1 MTALNGDL
9 RAVRDAPGMQLRTG
23 LQRGHIALPDDPE
36 LIDDLTTVKW
46 FTRGGKI
53 HLESKEEIRKGLGRS
68 PDKGDA
74 VVLWN
79 WVRSHPVFKKP
90 EEPKQERNPDYGLE
104 RFFERHARQERIRW
118 RYPF

>member
-1 MTALNGDL
+1 
-9 RAVRDAPGMQLRTG
+9 MQLRTG

-53 HLESKEEIRKGLGRS
+53 HLESKEEIRKRLGRS

-79 WVRSHPVFKKP
+79 WVRSRPVFKKP
-90 EEPKQERNPDYGLE
+90 EEPKPLRNVDFGLE
-104 RFFERHARQERIRW
+104 RLQERMANQEREW
-118 RYPF
+118 EYPF